1 MLVRSAVV
9 MLAVLNLG
17 LGLWWLA
24 GAPGRVPQTAL
35 PALEAPPL
43 QLAASEAPAPAPAS
57 APVTPVAPESP
68 PPAPD
73 ATTAPAAGATPAA
86 PVCLRLGPFADA
98 AARATLAARLPAAV
112 EAQPEDVPTRAARGW
127 KVFLPPL
134 ASREAAQ
141 AEAARLR
148 AAGVRDLFVLAEG
161 EDANAIALGRFGSED
176 GARRRLAELQALG
189 VQAQAAPVGGAPA
202 QAWLRVRAPDPAL
215 AAQVAALGPA
225 RAVACAAGAR
235 ATR

>member
-1 MLVRSAVV
+1 MLVRGAVV

-24 GAPGRVPQTAL
+24 GAPGRVPPTAL

-43 QLAASEAPAPAPAS
+43 QLAASASPAP
-57 APVTPVAPESP
+57 APVTPVAPAS

-73 ATTAPAAGATPAA
+73 ATTALAADAA
-86 PVCLRLGPFADA
+86 AAASAASVCLRLGPFADA

-112 EAQPEDVPTRAARGW
+112 EAQPEDVPARAARGW

-134 ASREAAQ
+134 ASREAAL

-189 VQAQAAPVGGAPA
+189 VQAQAAPVGGPPA

-225 RAVACAAGAR
+225 REVACAAGAR

>member
-1 MLVRSAVV
+1 MLVRGAVV

-24 GAPGRVPQTAL
+24 GAPGRVPPSRL
-35 PALEAPPL
+35 PALDAPPL
-43 QLAASEAPAPAPAS
+43 QLAMAAPPAPAAMPA
-57 APVTPVAPESP
+57 PVAPSP
-68 PPAPD
+68 LPT
-73 ATTAPAAGATPAA
+73 ATAALAAAASAAEAA

-98 AARATLAARLPAAV
+98 AARAALAARLPAAV

-189 VQAQAAPVGGAPA
+189 VQAQAAPVGGSPA

-215 AAQVAALGPA
+215 AAQVAALAPS
-225 RAVACAAGAR
+225 REIACAAGAR